1 MLLGVQQK
9 RLLRQAAILLT
20 IVGALSGC
28 AGERMAFD
36 RKDNSTLGRIGL
48 PRVGQPK
55 VYDATFA
62 NPLYVLTIPGALA
75 EPEIEKTTHNVPFT
89 KAARSQGIDL
99 GTALTLAIKD
109 QLTKAGRDVIVIKQA
124 PSRPDPTA
132 FFDDYHTL
140 AAKNDVDTVL
150 DVAIISAGYRG
161 TLVLPY
167 RPYMWVIVRLVRPKT
182 DETIYADRL
191 EVDPTSGVLG
201 FRLVGRPE
209 ASCAFSTREEMMA
222 GLQKA
227 GMCLYTATKEIAQA
241 IASDLRR

>member
-1 MLLGVQQK
+1 V
-9 RLLRQAAILLT
+9 AILLA
-20 IVGALSGC
+20 VAGALASC
-28 AGERMAFD
+28 TGERLAFD

-48 PRVGQPK
+48 PPVGQPE
-55 VYDATFA
+55 VYDATLA

-75 EPEIEKTTHNVPFT
+75 APEIEKTTHNIPFT
-89 KAARSQGIDL
+89 EAAQSQGIDL
-99 GTALTLAIKD
+99 GTALTLAIDD
-109 QLTKAGRDVIVIKQA
+109 QLTKAGRDVVVIKET

-132 FFDDYHTL
+132 FFDDYHAL

-167 RPYMWVIVRLVRPKT
+167 RPFMWVIVRLVQPKT
-182 DETIYADRL
+182 GKTIYADRL

-201 FRLVGRPE
+201 FRLVGRP
-209 ASCAFSTREEMMA
+209 AANCAFSTREEMMA

-227 GMCLYTATKEIAQA
+227 GACLYTAAKEIAQA